1 MEADIRAVRG
11 HSGLDPELTQGGTKC
26 RSAAGLC
33 CSPICYALTLALG
46 QQMQFARL
54 KRREFITLIGGAAA
68 WPLTARAQQ
77 GGAAR
82 RVGVLLPASAN
93 DAEFQARFGAF
104 LQGLQQRGWSIGQ
117 NVRIDAR

>member
-1 MEADIRAVRG
+1 M
-11 HSGLDPELTQGGTKC
+11 
-26 RSAAGLC
+26 
-33 CSPICYALTLALG
+33 ALG